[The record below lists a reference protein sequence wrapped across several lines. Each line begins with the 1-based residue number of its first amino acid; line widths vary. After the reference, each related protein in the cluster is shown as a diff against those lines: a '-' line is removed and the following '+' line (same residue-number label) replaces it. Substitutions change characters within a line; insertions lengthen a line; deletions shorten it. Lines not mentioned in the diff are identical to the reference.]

1 MRLGDVL
8 RKWRRGSD
16 IGVREAAAQI
26 GISAPTLSR
35 VERGENM
42 DGEILARILA
52 WLLSNDGARR

>member
-16 IGVREAAAQI
+16 IGVRQAATQI
-26 GISAPTLSR
+26 GISAATLSR

-42 DGEILARILA
+42 DGLVLAKVLK
-52 WLLSNDGARR
+52 WLLGEV